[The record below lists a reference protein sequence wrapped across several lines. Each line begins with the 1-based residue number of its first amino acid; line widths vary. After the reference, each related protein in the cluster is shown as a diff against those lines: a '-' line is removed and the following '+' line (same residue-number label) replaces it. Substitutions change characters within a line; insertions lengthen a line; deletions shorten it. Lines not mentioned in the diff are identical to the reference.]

1 MLALLYATYIIKGM
15 KFFRQVPDQLKG
27 QVKQA
32 LIDADMGH
40 LAE

>member
-15 KFFRQVPDQLKG
+15 KTFSEVPALLKED
-27 QVKQA
+27 VRQA
-32 LIDADMGH
+32 LIDMDMGH

>member
-1 MLALLYATYIIKGM
+1 MLALLYTTYIIKGL
-15 KFFRQVPDQLKG
+15 KQYSDVPMQLKAE
-27 QVKQA
+27 VKKN

>member
-15 KFFRQVPDQLKG
+15 KHFSEVPNLLKDEVRQI
-27 QVKQA
+27 
-32 LIDADMGH
+32 LIDMDMGH